1 MNQTIITVKDV
12 FKSFKIGDRYTHVLK
27 NVSLDIYKGE
37 FLIVFGPSGCG
48 KSTLLH
54 GVMGL
59 ERPDAGSIKLEG
71 MDLWKMGTVD
81 RTNTRKREIG
91 IMYQQQNWIKSL
103 TVIEN
108 IAFSGQLIGLEK
120 EEALIRAEEVLK
132 TVGMESRASYVPN
145 ELSAGEQ
152 QKVGVARSLMTN
164 PKILIADEPTGNLD
178 VKSGQEMI
186 DLLLKLQKEGKTVIM
201 VTHNP
206 EYLKIADRVVLMLD
220 GRIRK
225 ILVVAEENAE
235 EVQKQI
241 AKDLKIFIE
250 KDANVIEE
258 GNKPFPKPLDSNE
271 DIHKRNI
278 FQKIGYAIKFNIT
291 FILQSLFLITLVT
304 IRFFS
309 KYIKSFSKTESNWKK
324 IFSKITRFIDKNPK
338 GKISSSIN
346 SLDLTE
352 ISLKNLWIKKSRT
365 MITIFGMAI
374 GIGFIVFLLSLGYGL
389 EKLVIN
395 EVTKIEDLKQ
405 IDVTP
410 TVSSNVLLNAENVER
425 ISKIENV
432 QEIMPL
438 INIAARVGF
447 EQSSTD
453 VVVYG
458 DQSQYIENSP
468 ITISEGDVFED
479 KSKEVVVNNE
489 FLSTIGILPKDAV
502 GKNISV
508 DFVTS
513 EITDQLDQES
523 EIIEENREKNVYIIK
538 GVVEDSNPSVIY
550 VPILELENL
559 KINEFSQLRIVI
571 KDENYIPEVRK
582 QIEVLGFETTSVMDT
597 ISQVESLFNYAKI
610 GLLLVGTIALSIAIL
625 GMFNTLTVSLLERT
639 REVGLMKTI
648 GMQSDEIRSLFIN
661 ESMLMGITGGTL
673 GVAFG
678 ILLGFLLSTIISLVS
693 ISKGG
698 AYIAINFL
706 PISIILGIVFV
717 STFVGFVTGLYPSN
731 RAVKMAPLDA
741 LRYE

>member
-1 MNQTIITVKDV
+1 MNQTIITVKNV
-12 FKSFKIGDRYTHVLK
+12 FKSFRIGDRYTHVLK

-48 KSTLLH
+48 KSTFLH
-54 GVMGL
+54 GIMGL
-59 ERPDAGSIKLEG
+59 ERPDAGSINLEG
-71 MDLWKMGTVD
+71 MDLWKLNTLD

-108 IAFSGQLIGLEK
+108 IAFSGQLVGLEK
-120 EEALIRAEEVLK
+120 EEALLKAEKVLR
-132 TVGMESRASYVPN
+132 TVGMVDRASYIPN

-152 QKVGVARSLMTN
+152 QKIGVARALMID

-178 VKSGQEMI
+178 VKSGQEMM
-186 DLLLKLQKEGKTVIM
+186 DLLLKLKKEGKTIIM

-225 ILVVAEENAE
+225 ILIVAQENSEEI
-235 EVQKQI
+235 QKQI
-241 AKDLKIFIE
+241 SRDLRTFIE
-250 KDANVIEE
+250 KDANYVEE
-258 GNKPFPKPLDSNE
+258 SNESFPKPLDSNE
-271 DIHKRNI
+271 KIRKRNVFEKLI
-278 FQKIGYAIKFNIT
+278 YAVKFNLI
-291 FILQSLFLITLVT
+291 FILQSFFLISLAI
-304 IRFFS
+304 IRILS
-309 KYIKSFSKTESNWKK
+309 KK
-324 IFSKITRFIDKNPK
+324 IRSLASAESSLKKNFSKICRVIDKNPN

-352 ISLKNLWIKKSRT
+352 ISFKNLWMKKSRT
-365 MITIFGMAI
+365 MITVFGMAI

-410 TVSSNVLLNAENVER
+410 TVSSNVLLNFENIER
-425 ISKIENV
+425 INNIKNIK
-432 QEIMPL
+432 EIMPL

-458 DQSQYIENSP
+458 VQSKYIENSP
-468 ITISEGDVFED
+468 ITISEGDVFKD
-479 KSKEVVVNNE
+479 KNKEVVVNRE
-489 FLSTIGILPKDAV
+489 FLSTIGTLPKDAI
-502 GKNISV
+502 GKKIKV

-513 EITDQLDQES
+513 ETIDKLGENS
-523 EIIEENREKNVYIIK
+523 ENAQSDSSDNVYTIV

-550 VPILELENL
+550 VPISELESL
-559 KINEFSQLRIVI
+559 SMDDFSQLRVVI
-571 KDENYIPEVRK
+571 TDESYISEVRK

-610 GLLLVGTIALSIAIL
+610 ALLLIGIIALSIAIL

-673 GVAFG
+673 GVLFG
-678 ILLGFLLSTIISLVS
+678 IFLGFVLSTIISLVS

-698 AYIAINFL
+698 TYITINFL
-706 PISIILGIVFV
+706 PVSIILVIVFA
-717 STFVGFVTGLYPSN
+717 STFVGFITGLYPSN